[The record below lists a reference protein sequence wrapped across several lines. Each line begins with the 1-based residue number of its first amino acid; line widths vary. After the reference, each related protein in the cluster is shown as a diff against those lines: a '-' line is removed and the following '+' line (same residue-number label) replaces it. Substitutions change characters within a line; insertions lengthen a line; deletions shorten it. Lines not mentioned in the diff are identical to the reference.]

1 MDKKQI
7 IRKKYLLKRS
17 RKYFEINDNFL
28 LPLLKIIKKI
38 YKEKKIDISLYF
50 PTQYEV
56 NILKIF
62 DNKYFKK
69 FNFLLPIIEKN
80 SLMNFYKWKIN
91 DILYLNKYG
100 IPEPSKSS
108 KIVPNVALVPLIAFD
123 KNKNRLGYGK
133 GYFDKYF
140 NTNSK
145 SRKKILTVGVAFS
158 FQKYNNLPVNK
169 NDFKLNYILTE
180 KGII

>member
-28 LPLLKIIKKI
+28 LPLFKIIKKI
-38 YKEKKIDISLYF
+38 YKEKKINISLYF

-62 DNKYFKK
+62 ENKNFKK

-80 SLMNFYKWKIN
+80 NLMNFYKWTIN

-108 KIVPNVALVPLIAFD
+108 KIIPNVALVPLIAFD

>member
-28 LPLLKIIKKI
+28 LPLFKIIKKI
-38 YKEKKIDISLYF
+38 YKEKKINISLYF

-62 DNKYFKK
+62 ENKYFKK

-80 SLMNFYKWKIN
+80 NLMNFYKCTIN

-108 KIVPNVALVPLIAFD
+108 KIIPNVA
-123 KNKNRLGYGK
+123 
-133 GYFDKYF
+133 
-140 NTNSK
+140 
-145 SRKKILTVGVAFS
+145 
-158 FQKYNNLPVNK
+158 
-169 NDFKLNYILTE
+169 
-180 KGII
+180 